1 MLDTSAGII
10 ASPGVWLQH
19 FEPLA
24 GRRNAERWY
33 IRMLMTIVSGSA
45 LLCDL
50 SAPFE
55 DSMPCFVK
63 MRHGSFSQFGDQSLS
78 VTHREALENSHAML
92 SSSGITRLKNLAW
105 ILQEVNTKGING
117 SFLEAGVW
125 RGGSSIFSTAV
136 MDLYQM
142 ERPIYLCDSFHGL
155 PRPRAGSPRP
165 DETQYQSM
173 NRMGLAVGEKTVL
186 RNFDVYSVPTRNVH
200 TIPGYF
206 VNSLP
211 PLRDQLL
218 QRGERLSVLRLDGDM
233 YDSTM
238 DSLYNL
244 YDLVSVG
251 GFIIIDDFIWSAGSS
266 VQGTRL
272 ENRTMT
278 TAFGAKDAVMDFR
291 FVHGIEDAAHAIRD
305 IDGMGAFWIKA
316 KEVPVNRG
324 LYLDAVKSASTKGYV
339 ALRPNPL
346 LTGAHYVS
354 THKMWEEAQ
363 PPSRT
368 VLGLRGF
375 NKCKYTPGSETIVK
389 TGYCGLCSSGLSSGR
404 GHAPLGE
411 ADGRSR
417 GRGDWE

>member
-10 ASPGVWLQH
+10 ASPGVWLRH

-63 MRHGSFSQFGDQSLS
+63 MRHGSFSQFGDESLS

-278 TAFGAKDAVMDFR
+278 TAFG
-291 FVHGIEDAAHAIRD
+291 GAAPRTRT
-305 IDGMGAFWIKA
+305 
-316 KEVPVNRG
+316 P
-324 LYLDAVKSASTKGYV
+324 LDAGWNLEAWD
-339 ALRPNPL
+339 LIHPRIPHPIIL
-346 LTGAHYVS
+346 L
-354 THKMWEEAQ
+354 
-363 PPSRT
+363 P
-368 VLGLRGF
+368 
-375 NKCKYTPGSETIVK
+375 
-389 TGYCGLCSSGLSSGR
+389 CSSCSGVHSFSAPMCVSFSQGCCHGLQVCARHRRRSSR
-404 GHAPLGE
+404 DPRH
-411 ADGRSR
+411 
-417 GRGDWE
+417 